1 MLDGCFMCVRS
12 VCLGRV
18 SLQIVQMD
26 PFAALF
32 RQFSPRA
39 QAFFAGNLCVAEKF
53 DAAGGRGYLHILR
66 SGVLRMTAEGLDDDV
81 LLTESAVIL
90 FPRPHT
96 HDFFP
101 EPSTGVDLVCATI
114 DLGSRE
120 GNPVG
125 MSLPDLLVI
134 PLAGIESLG
143 PTLDLLLNEA
153 FAEREGRQVALD
165 RLFEYLLVQIIRHA
179 VAANLVEWGILAAF
193 ADARLA
199 RAVVAMHE
207 APQRIWTLDDLAQI
221 AGMSR
226 TSFAC
231 RFRELTGTTP
241 MEHLARWRMTLA
253 QTLLLQGKPVKSVAT
268 NVGYE
273 SAAALTRAF
282 GKLIGASPRSWLAD
296 QRQAN
301 PV

>member
-1 MLDGCFMCVRS
+1 MPERWVQFVRN
-12 VCLGRV
+12 

-26 PFAALF
+26 SFAALF
-32 RQFSPRA
+32 RHFSPRA
-39 QAFFAGNLCVAEKF
+39 QAFFAGNLCITEKF
-53 DAAGGRGYLHILR
+53 DAAGARGYLHILW
-66 SGVLRMTAEGLDDDV
+66 SGVLRMTVEGLDDV

-96 HDFFP
+96 HGFFP
-101 EPSTGVDLVCATI
+101 APSIGADLVCATI

-120 GNPVG
+120 GNPIG

-134 PLAGIESLG
+134 PLAGIETLS

-179 VAANLVEWGILAAF
+179 VAAKLVEAGILAAF

-199 RAVVAMHE
+199 RAVVALHE
-207 APQRIWTLDDLAQI
+207 APERLWTLDDLAQI

-268 NVGYE
+268 KVGYD

-282 GKLIGASPRSWLAD
+282 GKLIGTSPRNWLAD

-301 PV
+301 PL

>member
-1 MLDGCFMCVRS
+1 LVRNY
-12 VCLGRV
+12 
-18 SLQIVQMD
+18 LQIVQMD

-32 RQFSPRA
+32 RHFSPRA
-39 QAFFAGNLCVAEKF
+39 QAFFAGNLCVTENF
-53 DAAGGRGYLHILR
+53 DAAGERGYLHILR
-66 SGVLRMTAEGLDDDV
+66 SGILRMTAEGLDDV

-90 FPRPHT
+90 FPRPLT
-96 HDFFP
+96 HGFFP
-101 EPSTGVDLVCATI
+101 DPATGVDLVCATI

-120 GNPVG
+120 CNPVA
-125 MSLPDLLVI
+125 MSLPDLLVV
-134 PLAGIESLG
+134 PLAEIETLG
-143 PTLDLLLNEA
+143 PTLELLMNEA
-153 FAEREGRQVALD
+153 FSEREGRQVALD

-179 VAANLVEWGILAAF
+179 VAANLVEAGILAAF

-253 QTLLLQGKPVKSVAT
+253 QTLLMQGKPVKSVAT
-268 NVGYE
+268 KVGYD

-282 GKLIGASPRSWLAD
+282 GKLIGASPRNWLAE

>member
-1 MLDGCFMCVRS
+1 M
-12 VCLGRV
+12 
-18 SLQIVQMD
+18 QIVQMD

-39 QAFFAGNLCVAEKF
+39 QASFAGNLCVTENF

-66 SGVLRMTAEGLDDDV
+66 SGVLKITAEGLDDV

-101 EPSTGVDLVCATI
+101 DPSTGVELVCATI
-114 DLGSRE
+114 DLGSTE
-120 GNPVG
+120 GNPVA

-134 PLAGIESLG
+134 PLAGIETLG

-179 VAANLVEWGILAAF
+179 VAAKLVEAGILAAF

-231 RFRELTGTTP
+231 RFRELTRTTP
-241 MEHLARWRMTLA
+241 MEHLARWRMSLA

-296 QRQAN
+296 QRQA
-301 PV
+301 VAL